1 MAFGGDSDGDGV
13 PDDNDNCPDTPNP
26 GQEDTEPDGVG
37 DACDLCPD
45 DFDPTNADADGD
57 GVGDACEEATPPI
70 DGPEPER
77 EEPLVDDTD
86 GVADPCGT
94 CGSGIPMITLPLT
107 LLLWMGQRR
116 ASHRRR
122 W

>member
-1 MAFGGDSDGDGV
+1 MNTNQLDGDG
-13 PDDNDNCPDTPNP
+13 
-26 GQEDTEPDGVG
+26 DGVG

-45 DFDPTNADADGD
+45 DFDPTNADADGN
-57 GVGDACEEATPPI
+57 GVGDACEEASPPT

-77 EEPLVDDTD
+77 EEPLVDETD
-86 GVADPCGT
+86 GVAAPCGT